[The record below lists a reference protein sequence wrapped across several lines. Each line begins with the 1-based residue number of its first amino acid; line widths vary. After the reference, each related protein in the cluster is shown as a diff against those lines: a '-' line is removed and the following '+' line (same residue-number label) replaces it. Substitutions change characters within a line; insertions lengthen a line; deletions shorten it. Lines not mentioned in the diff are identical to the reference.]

1 MYCKVKV
8 EMRTANGALLVP
20 QRCVIEL
27 QGQHSVYIVNDKN
40 KVESRQIVVGERV
53 ADLWLIEEG
62 LNTGEK
68 VVIEGLQY
76 IRSGMEIKPVH
87 TEFKSNSLTP

>member
-1 MYCKVKV
+1 MKIA
-8 EMRTANGALLVP
+8 EGDLLVP

-40 KVESRQIVVGERV
+40 KVESRQVVVGERI

-62 LNTGEK
+62 LNAAEK

-76 IRSGMEIKPVH
+76 VRSGIEIKPVL
-87 TEFKSNSLTP
+87 TEFKSNAKQ